1 MAWIPSQS
9 LGIVVDTCVKVCEG
23 VERTRARFTIL
34 YIYIYIMYTKKN
46 IAQDHIAFIIM
57 SIYRLSALRPDK
69 VLHQG
74 LSATS

>member
-9 LGIVVDTCVKVCEG
+9 LGIVVDTRVKVCEG
-23 VERTRARFTIL
+23 VERDSSEVYNI
-34 YIYIYIMYTKKN
+34 IYIYITYTKKN
-46 IAQDHIAFIIM
+46 IAQGHIAFIIM

>member
-9 LGIVVDTCVKVCEG
+9 LGIVVDTRVKVCEG

-34 YIYIYIMYTKKN
+34 YIYIMYTKKN